1 MEVFS
6 AKGNSLDTIV
16 TVCSHQA
23 MFRHGVLANK
33 VNAKTTYFTLTYI
46 LPAFMLTVRRE

>member
-16 TVCSHQA
+16 TVCSHQVRSDVSA
-23 MFRHGVLANK
+23 WCDSKQSECKNYVFY
-33 VNAKTTYFTLTYI
+33 VNLHFACFY
-46 LPAFMLTVRRE
+46 VDC